1 MGIDIRHINKTF
13 GNTQVLF
20 DVNLQ
25 IASGKITTLL
35 GPSGCG
41 KTTLLRI
48 IAGLEFPDAVPAGAE
63 ILFDGVPAT
72 DIPVNRR
79 GVGFVFQ
86 NYALFRHMTVFENIA
101 FGLRVKPRRERPS
114 RAQIRSRV
122 EELLELIQL
131 SGFGERFPDQLSGGQ
146 RQRVALAR
154 ALAVNPRVLLLD
166 EPFGALDAQ
175 VRAELRRWLRRLH
188 EKISVTTVLV
198 THDQEEA
205 LEVSDSLVVVNKGK
219 IEQSGDANEVF
230 GNPANEFVMNFLG
243 EVNVFYGR
251 YEKGY
256 ADFRADAGTH
266 SGDDVRMLVRP
277 HDFVVLKTPHNG
289 SDVGGIDTSGAVPAK
304 ITRVVPAGALV
315 KIELEDSRRNT
326 LHVHLSHA
334 EFEREPLA
342 VGETVFLRPRASR
355 IFKAAQPCECDYV
368 I

>member
-1 MGIDIRHINKTF
+1 MGIAIRHINKTF

-20 DVNLQ
+20 DINLD

-48 IAGLEFPDAVPAGAE
+48 IAGLEFPDAEPAGAE
-63 ILFDGVPAT
+63 ILFDGVPAI

-79 GVGFVFQ
+79 RVGFVFQ
-86 NYALFRHMTVFENIA
+86 NYALFRHMSVFENIA

-114 RAQIRSRV
+114 ADKIRARV
-122 EELLELIQL
+122 NELLELIQL
-131 SGFGERFPDQLSGGQ
+131 SGYGERFPDQLSGGQ

-154 ALAVNPRVLLLD
+154 ALAVDPRVLLLD

-188 EKISVTTVLV
+188 DQIHLTSVLV

-205 LEVSDSLVVVNKGK
+205 LEVSDRLVVVNKGK
-219 IEQSGDANEVF
+219 IEQSGDANDVF
-230 GNPANEFVMNFLG
+230 GNPVNEFVMNFLG
-243 EVNVFYGR
+243 EVNVFYGH
-251 YEKGY
+251 YEKGH
-256 ADFRADAGTH
+256 ADFRADAGTLA
-266 SGDDVRMLVRP
+266 GDDVRMLVRP
-277 HDFVVLKTPHNG
+277 HDFNVLKALPSGEVPAG
-289 SDVGGIDTSGAVPAK
+289 SVPAK
-304 ITRVVPAGALV
+304 ITRLSPAGALV
-315 KIELEDSRRNT
+315 KIELSDERRNT
-326 LHVHLSHA
+326 LHVHISHA
-334 EFEREPLA
+334 EFEAEPFS

-355 IFKAAQPCECDYV
+355 IFKAEQPCECDYV